1 MRTHGL
7 GRPALRSSAGFTLI
21 ELLVVVGIICI
32 ASAMAMPAINQFLK
46 GQKLTQAGR
55 MIQSSFNESRRAA
68 ITQRSRHW
76 IFIGR
81 VAGGAGTPDS
91 YALAHYREGKGWD
104 STQIIRLPS
113 SIEPVFEPT
122 DENDPTRFIKPIK
135 GCRLIAQDWTD
146 GLPAN
151 TAGTAGHAA
160 AYFMDSATLTP
171 LTNCS
176 TFEFRKDGTII
187 PKNAVDISP
196 AMAPGGGTDIYDANA
211 VFDSL
216 AKTTPADMI
225 LRQIGEP
232 SRRCFVDVDV
242 NTGRVRF
249 RVAETTDGTG
259 TTSGP

>member
-1 MRTHGL
+1 MKLRDRKRAGRDRT
-7 GRPALRSSAGFTLI
+7 RSSGFTLI

-32 ASAMAMPAINQFLK
+32 ATAMAMPAINQFLK

-55 MIQSSFNESRRAA
+55 MIQSSFNEARRAA

-81 VAGGAGTPDS
+81 VAGNAGTPDG

-104 STQIIRLPS
+104 STQIIKLPS
-113 SIEPVFEPT
+113 SIEPVFEPA
-122 DENDPTRFIKPIK
+122 DENASDRFIKPLR
-135 GCRLIAQDWTD
+135 GCRLIVQDWTD

-151 TAGTAGHAA
+151 TAPLGGHPLAE
-160 AYFMDSATLTP
+160 FMNPATLTP
-171 LTNCS
+171 SAGCS

-196 AMAPGGGTDIYDANA
+196 AMVLGGSSDLYDVNA
-211 VFDSL
+211 VFDSVPR
-216 AKTTPADMI
+216 TTPADMV
-225 LRQIGEP
+225 LKQIGEP

-249 RVAETTDGTG
+249 RVSETTE
-259 TTSGP
+259 

>member
-1 MRTHGL
+1 MRS
-7 GRPALRSSAGFTLI
+7 RRRVRGFTLI

-32 ASAMAMPAINQFLK
+32 ATAMAMPAINQFLK

-55 MIQSSFNESRRAA
+55 MIQSAFNESRRAA

-76 IFIGR
+76 IFFGR
-81 VAGGAGTPDS
+81 VSGGGSASPDS

-104 STQIIRLPS
+104 STQIIKLPS

-122 DENDPTRFIKPIK
+122 DENDPSRFTKPLR
-135 GCRLIAQDWTD
+135 GCRLIVQDWTD

-151 TAGTAGHAA
+151 TSPTGGHAQA
-160 AYFMDSATLTP
+160 IFMEQTTLTP

-196 AMAPGGGTDIYDANA
+196 AMAPGNTTDIYDVNA

-249 RVAETTDGTG
+249 RVAETTDSTG